1 MVKCQQILC
10 HEHWNSCWNVSW
22 CWFSERGKLLL
33 HEQRDS
39 GCFSH
44 SVYQTH
50 CKVSCASEL
59 RVYMYQVWLAF
70 IHLGGTLSQFCT
82 LCCLKDLLAQHT
94 AVPGNAVSPLRLFQ
108 NLNCK
113 ICTYHSQYIHNV
125 HNTQV

>member
-1 MVKCQQILC
+1 MSTGIVAGTSVGAGLVNVGNTCFMNSMIQAFFHTPSIRQIVQ
-10 HEHWNSCWNVSW
+10 S
-22 CWFSERGKLLL
+22 
-33 HEQRDS
+33 
-39 GCFSH
+39 
-44 SVYQTH
+44 H

-94 AVPGNAVSPLRLFQ
+94 PAPGNAVSPLRLFQ
-108 NLNCK
+108 NLNCE
-113 ICTYHSQYIHNV
+113 IFTYHSQYIHNV